1 MNKWFALQASA
12 PGRETLKRVTELAS
26 HPLFSIKNPNRA
38 RALIGAFAGN
48 QLRFNAADGSGYAL
62 VGEIVRKLDGINAQ
76 VAARM
81 AGAFET
87 WRRFDTKRQ
96 ALMRCELEAMLAT
109 PGLSSNMFEV
119 VSKMLA

>member
-1 MNKWFALQASA
+1 LQAGSPRA
-12 PGRETLKRVTELAS
+12 DTVDRVRDLMGHRA
-26 HPLFSIKNPNRA
+26 FDIKNPNRV

-62 VGEIVRKLDGINAQ
+62 VGEIVRKLDGLNAQ

-87 WRRFDTKRQ
+87 WRRFDAKRQ
-96 ALMRCELEAMLAT
+96 ALMRGELEAMLAT

-119 VSKMLA
+119 VSKMLAGPPG

>member
-1 MNKWFALQASA
+1 
-12 PGRETLKRVTELAS
+12 
-26 HPLFSIKNPNRA
+26 
-38 RALIGAFAGN
+38 
-48 QLRFNAADGSGYAL
+48 
-62 VGEIVRKLDGINAQ
+62 
-76 VAARM
+76 M

-96 ALMRCELEAMLAT
+96 ALMRGELEAMLAT